1 MEQLKQAVERAMRR
15 AGDQLLTQRD
25 FTVHTKADDHD
36 FVTDMDV
43 RMQEELRISL
53 GEALPEAAFLS
64 EEDLSQQP
72 ASGQLYWLVDP
83 IDGTTNFVRDLHLSC
98 LSAALCRDGKA
109 VAGAV
114 YCPWSG
120 EFFWAEEGRGAS
132 CNGQPI
138 HVSDKTLPQALMC
151 FGQGYG
157 ARAFTLGKLYPLIE
171 KCYIEC
177 VNVRALGVAELTLCY
192 VAAGRVDGYFEYA
205 IMPWD
210 YAAGGLILREA
221 GGVCTTWRGELPSL
235 AHEDSLLACNP
246 ACHQAL
252 QPLAHAAFSAEHAL
266 CAPQNDN

>member
-1 MEQLKQAVERAMRR
+1 MEELRQSVERAMRQ
-15 AGDQLLTQRD
+15 AGDKLPTQRD
-25 FTVHTKADDHD
+25 FAVRSKANDHD

-43 RMQEELRISL
+43 RMQEELRVSL
-53 GEALPEAAFLS
+53 GKVLPEAAFRS

-72 ASGQLYWLVDP
+72 TAGQLYWLVDP

-98 LSAALCRDGKA
+98 LAVALCRDGEA
-109 VAGAV
+109 IAGAV

-120 EFFWAEEGRGAS
+120 EFFWAEKGRGAS

-138 HVSDKTLPQALMC
+138 HVSNKVLADAVVC

-157 ARAFTLGKLYPLIE
+157 ERPMTLGKLYPLLE

-177 VNVRALGVAELTLCY
+177 VNVRALGVAELMLCY
-192 VAAGRVDGYFEYA
+192 VAAGRMDGYFEYA

-221 GGVCTTWRGELPSL
+221 GGVCTTWLGEAPSL
-235 AHEDSLLACNP
+235 AQGGSILAGNA
-246 ACHQAL
+246 ACHTAL
-252 QPLAHAAFSAEHAL
+252 QPLAHASY
-266 CAPQNDN
+266 